1 MHFLDT
7 YSPPDRFGFK
17 VDTAADDQEA
27 IVRRLVDY
35 YRRLDAEATDRGV
48 AGNTDMWAHI
58 SRGHEDFRAALAA
71 RDYARVGE
79 MLLQLATGPL
89 VVGYMNYEPYDR
101 LRDDAKARERE
112 AKHFADKLL
121 SLSES
126 LGCSTVQCVEQGA
139 WGYASI
145 DFDATIAAIERRV
158 GFEIAPPRAG
168 GGSFGLQIG
177 SRVLCM
183 KDLHAIYTSTRARDI
198 LAQSSGKTVAEIGG
212 GTGTLA
218 YYLVKAGLSRVSVFD
233 LPIVSILQGYY
244 LMSSL
249 GPGKVWLHGEPESKA
264 VARVRP
270 HWALADEPDKSMD
283 LFVNQDSLPEIELAA
298 ARNYIRLIHAKGRT
312 FFLSINQEGQALD
325 TFCVPQSVVYQLVE
339 ENGGLERSY
348 RFPHWMRAGYVE
360 ELYRI
365 C

>member
-1 MHFLDT
+1 MHFLDNYT
-7 YSPPDRFGFK
+7 PPDRFGFK
-17 VDTAADDQEA
+17 VDTPADDQET
-27 IVRRLVDY
+27 IVGRLVDY
-35 YRRLDAEATDRGV
+35 YQRLDAEATVRGV
-48 AGNTDMWAHI
+48 AGNADMWAHI
-58 SRGHEDFRAALAA
+58 SRGHEEFRTALSA
-71 RDYARVGE
+71 RDYARVSE
-79 MLLQLATGPL
+79 MLLHVATGPL

-101 LRDDAKARERE
+101 LRDDAQARVRE

-121 SLSES
+121 ALSES
-126 LGCSTVQCVEQGA
+126 LGCSPVQCVEQGA
-139 WGYASI
+139 WGYTSI
-145 DFDATIAAIERRV
+145 DFDSTIAAIERRI

-168 GGSFGLQIG
+168 GGSFGLRMD
-177 SRVLCM
+177 SSVLCM
-183 KDLHAIYTSTRARDI
+183 KDLHAIYTSMRVRGV
-198 LAQSSGKTVAEIGG
+198 LAESSEKAVAEIGG

-218 YYLVKAGLSRVSVFD
+218 YYLVKAGLRRVSVFD

-244 LMSSL
+244 LMRSL
-249 GPGKVWLHGEPESKA
+249 GQNKVWLHGEPQSEA

-270 HWALADEPDKSMD
+270 HWALADEPDKSID

-298 ARNYIRLIHAKGRT
+298 ARSYIRLIHAKGRN

-325 TFCVPQSVVYQLVE
+325 TFCLPQSVVYQLVE
-339 ENGGLERSY
+339 ENGGFERSY

>member
-1 MHFLDT
+1 
-7 YSPPDRFGFK
+7 
-17 VDTAADDQEA
+17 
-27 IVRRLVDY
+27 
-35 YRRLDAEATDRGV
+35 
-48 AGNTDMWAHI
+48 
-58 SRGHEDFRAALAA
+58 
-71 RDYARVGE
+71 
-79 MLLQLATGPL
+79 
-89 VVGYMNYEPYDR
+89 
-101 LRDDAKARERE
+101 
-112 AKHFADKLL
+112 
-121 SLSES
+121 
-126 LGCSTVQCVEQGA
+126 VEQGA
-139 WGYASI
+139 WGYESI

-158 GFEIAPPRAG
+158 GFESAPPRAG
-168 GGSFGLQIG
+168 GGSFGLQMN
-177 SRVLCM
+177 SCVLCM
-183 KDLHAIYTSTRARDI
+183 KALHAIYTSTRARDI
-198 LAQSSGKTVAEIGG
+198 LAQSSGKAVAEIGG

-249 GPGKVWLHGEPESKA
+249 GSGKVWLHGEPESEA

-270 HWALADEPDKSMD
+270 HWALAEEPDKSID

-298 ARNYIRLIHAKGRT
+298 ARDYIRLIHAKGRS

-339 ENGGLERSY
+339 ESGAFERSY